1 MLRAAAVRRA
11 NFSARSHAIPRRHIS
26 TATPLLEL
34 PAELVVA
41 VNATTGLPGWCALG
55 ATAVLV
61 RAALLPASGLQR
73 HQMQRLMALRPVLAA
88 ARREA
93 EASIGAADAASIRI

>member
-1 MLRAAAVRRA
+1 MLRAAARRA
-11 NFSARSHAIPRRHIS
+11 NLAAVRAPRRHIS

-41 VNATTGLPGWCALG
+41 VHATTGLPWWCALG

-61 RAALLPASGLQR
+61 RAALMPASWLQR
-73 HQMQRLMALRPVLAA
+73 HQMQRLVALRRPCSRARWAA
-88 ARREA
+88 
-93 EASIGAADAASIRI
+93 

>member
-1 MLRAAAVRRA
+1 MLRAAAAVRRA
-11 NFSARSHAIPRRHIS
+11 NFSARSRAIPRRLIS

-41 VNATTGLPGWCALG
+41 VNATTGLPWWCALG

-61 RAALLPASGLQR
+61 RAALLPAS
-73 HQMQRLMALRPVLAA
+73 
-88 ARREA
+88 
-93 EASIGAADAASIRI
+93 